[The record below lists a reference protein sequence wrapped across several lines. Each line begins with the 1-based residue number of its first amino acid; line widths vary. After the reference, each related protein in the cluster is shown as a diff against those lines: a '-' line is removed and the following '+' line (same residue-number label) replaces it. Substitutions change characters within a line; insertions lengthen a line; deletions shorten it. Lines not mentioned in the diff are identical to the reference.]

1 MSTAYSAL
9 EDAFSESELNED
21 VETSNY
27 YFNSDNNDEYLALD
41 EFKDSDEKTNDFK
54 KTLQIPHVKEYE
66 YSVFYSICYA
76 NCFSKLKK
84 KEKCNDKKELKNDID
99 DEFFSLLNSNK
110 LNLKLDFEKQCFFY

>member
-41 EFKDSDEKTNDFK
+41 EFKDSDEK
-54 KTLQIPHVKEYE
+54 KTTLRRHYR
-66 YSVFYSICYA
+66 FHM
-76 NCFSKLKK
+76 
-84 KEKCNDKKELKNDID
+84 
-99 DEFFSLLNSNK
+99 
-110 LNLKLDFEKQCFFY
+110 

>member
-1 MSTAYSAL
+1 MSTAFSAL

-41 EFKDSDEKTNDFK
+41 EFKDSDEKTNGSK
-54 KTLQIPHVKEYE
+54 KTLQIPHVKDYE

-76 NCFSKLKK
+76 NCFSKLKE

>member
-54 KTLQIPHVKEYE
+54 KTL
-66 YSVFYSICYA
+66 
-76 NCFSKLKK
+76 
-84 KEKCNDKKELKNDID
+84 
-99 DEFFSLLNSNK
+99 
-110 LNLKLDFEKQCFFY
+110 